1 MSGQI
6 DVVGSF
12 PDEGMCIDGI
22 EALKS
27 ANVKPTRVFAP
38 IPSEH
43 IGHAMGYKPSSVRL
57 FVLAGGIIGAL
68 IGFAITI
75 GTSLEWGI
83 NAGGR
88 PIISLPPY
96 IVIAFECM
104 ILGGGVSGVLGF
116 LFSSRMP
123 VTEAV
128 SGYSA
133 HFSAERFG
141 VLVRCAE
148 TDRERIEGI
157 FKEAGAE
164 TLVHEVA

>member
-12 PDEGMCIDGI
+12 PDEGMCIGGI

-43 IGHAMGYKPSSVRL
+43 IGHAMGYKPSRVRA

-68 IGFAITI
+68 TGFAITI

-83 NAGGR
+83 NAGGK

-104 ILGGGVSGVLGF
+104 ILAGGISGVLGF
-116 LFSSRMP
+116 LFSSRVP
-123 VTEAV
+123 VAEPEA
-128 SGYSA
+128 GYSE
-133 HFSAERFG
+133 HFSADRFG

-148 TDRERIEGI
+148 SDRERIEGI